1 MCFGYI
7 IILKEKQIML
17 KLLKNL
23 WNKLIDPTRPLEK
36 RYNKLLLE
44 ARNLQRGGDIPAF
57 AAKTREAE
65 DIRKKIEEL
74 ENKD

>member
-1 MCFGYI
+1 MIKKI
-7 IILKEKQIML
+7 INY
-17 KLLKNL
+17 LKNL
-23 WNKLIDPTRPLEK
+23 MAKRKDPTRTLEK
-36 RYNKLLLE
+36 QYSKLLLE

-74 ENKD
+74 TE